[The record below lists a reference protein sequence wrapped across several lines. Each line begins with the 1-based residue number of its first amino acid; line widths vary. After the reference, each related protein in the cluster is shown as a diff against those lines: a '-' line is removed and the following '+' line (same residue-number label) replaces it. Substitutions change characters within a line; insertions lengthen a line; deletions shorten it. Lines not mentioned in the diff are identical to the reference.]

1 MKSARM
7 FVVTVLCA
15 MTLGA
20 ATGTA
25 VTGTAAE
32 TGDTGLRAAS
42 SIGSDGDT
50 GWGRTAG

>member
-20 ATGTA
+20 VTGTA
-25 VTGTAAE
+25 AAE